1 MTLDTA
7 LSYLVQVIFALGL
20 PLALAL
26 IILLLREAT
35 HSLLSVTKLD
45 TITNEYA
52 TMTVNITALAI
63 VAVLPLFVCIHKF
76 DGFPLVLALFM
87 CINLVLFSINFAFD
101 KDFIKSK
108 K

>member
-1 MTLDTA
+1 MMLP
-7 LSYLVQVIFALGL
+7 LISQIIFALGL

-45 TITNEYA
+45 SITNEYA
-52 TMTVNITALAI
+52 TMAVNVTALVI
-63 VAVLPLFVCIHKF
+63 VAVLPLFVCIHTF
-76 DGFPLVLALFM
+76 DGFPLVLALFI